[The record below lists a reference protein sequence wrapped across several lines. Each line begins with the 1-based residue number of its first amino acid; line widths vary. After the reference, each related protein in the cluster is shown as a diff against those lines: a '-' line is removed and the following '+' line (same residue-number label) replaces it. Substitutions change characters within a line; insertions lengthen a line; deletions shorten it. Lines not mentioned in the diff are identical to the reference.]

1 MSTNGEEASSRDQ
14 QKAMAGTGPR
24 HQTQPG
30 GKAASARDAAG
41 ASAEFLA
48 GVPVTTVLGWGSW
61 HGNQQAGSL
70 GRLAMMC
77 TQKRWVHP
85 DTPSP
90 SGEKG
95 RGFERLTLFPAPPKM
110 EAASAGRWVWT
121 ALLRRQVGSESG
133 NLLQCGNRRQRRGAR
148 LPQPFV

>member
-1 MSTNGEEASSRDQ
+1 MSINGEEASSPDQ

-41 ASAEFLA
+41 ASAGFLA
-48 GVPVTTVLGWGSW
+48 GVPVTAVLGWGSW

-77 TQKRWVHP
+77 AQKRWAHRQ
-85 DTPSP
+85 TP
-90 SGEKG
+90 
-95 RGFERLTLFPAPPKM
+95 PAPPVRKGGGLN
-110 EAASAGRWVWT
+110 ASPCFQHLLKWKRRARGGGSGQLYSAGR
-121 ALLRRQVGSESG
+121 
-133 NLLQCGNRRQRRGAR
+133 
-148 LPQPFV
+148 